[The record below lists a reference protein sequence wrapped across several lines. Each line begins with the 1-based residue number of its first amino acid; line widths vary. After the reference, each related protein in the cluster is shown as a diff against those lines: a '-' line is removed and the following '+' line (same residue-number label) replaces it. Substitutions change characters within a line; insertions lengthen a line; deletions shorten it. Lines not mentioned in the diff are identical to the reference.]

1 MVYYTV
7 WSTAIKCPL
16 RAAETPVIIGATRNS
31 STMRPELI
39 EHLKDIE
46 DQAYNNGFEKGKE
59 AGFSIGLQEIK
70 KSLSPLLEALRK
82 PLAKLDEQVEKE
94 LVELALAIA
103 QQIVR
108 REIRTD
114 PGQVVAVIRESID
127 ILPVAAPRIKIRL
140 NPDDLALAREA
151 MPVAES
157 EEGIQFI
164 EDPTLTRGGCKVVTD
179 TSLVDGTIESRI
191 ATIAA
196 KLLGGERDTDVS
208 TD

>member
-1 MVYYTV
+1 MSKIIAAELLKAVTQ
-7 WSTAIKCPL
+7 
-16 RAAETPVIIGATRNS
+16 AETPVIIGATRNS

>member
-1 MVYYTV
+1 MT
-7 WSTAIKCPL
+7 T
-16 RAAETPVIIGATRNS
+16 
-31 STMRPELI
+31 
-39 EHLKDIE
+39 
-46 DQAYNNGFEKGKE
+46 YNNGFEKGKE